1 MNLGIEGRVA
11 LITGA
16 SGGIGLATAKLLA
29 EEGVKL
35 ALTDLDEGQLNVAR
49 ECDELRGCSFAVA
62 ADMTRQDQVDGLV
75 AKAIAHY
82 GKIDIVIHTAG
93 VTGAKGDPLELSD
106 ADYLEAWET
115 DFFSAVR
122 VARAT
127 IPAMRQRKWG
137 RFVCIT
143 SENAVQPYWEE
154 AVYNVAKAGLAAFIK
169 NLSYK
174 EATYGVL
181 CNTVAPAFIET
192 GMTDGMMKQRA
203 QQMGVSIEEA
213 VKSFLEEERP
223 GIVQQRR
230 GQAHEV
236 AAAIALLVSERASFI
251 NGSNIRVDG
260 GSVQAVQN

>member
-1 MNLGIEGRVA
+1 MDLGIKGRVA

-16 SGGIGLATAKLLA
+16 SGGMGLATAKLLS
-29 EEGVKL
+29 EEGVL
-35 ALTDLDEGQLNVAR
+35 LVLSDLDQAGLEKAAAHLPGDPL
-49 ECDELRGCSFAVA
+49 LLA
-62 ADMTRQDQVDGLV
+62 ADMTQQAQIDHLV
-75 AKAIAHY
+75 KQGEARF
-82 GKIDIVIHTAG
+82 GKIDIVVHTAG

-106 ADYLEAWET
+106 EDYQEAWST

-127 IPAMRQRKWG
+127 IPAMRGRNWG
-137 RFVCIT
+137 RFIGIT

-154 AVYNVAKAGLAAFIK
+154 AVYNVAKAALAAFIK

-174 EATYGVL
+174 EAAHGVL

-192 GMTDGMMKQRA
+192 GMTDGMMEKRA
-203 QQMGVSIEEA
+203 KEKGVSFDEA
-213 VKSFLEEERP
+213 VKSFLDEERP
-223 GIVQQRR
+223 GIVQKRR
-230 GQAHEV
+230 GTVEEV
-236 AAAIALLVSERASFI
+236 AAAIALLVSERGSFI